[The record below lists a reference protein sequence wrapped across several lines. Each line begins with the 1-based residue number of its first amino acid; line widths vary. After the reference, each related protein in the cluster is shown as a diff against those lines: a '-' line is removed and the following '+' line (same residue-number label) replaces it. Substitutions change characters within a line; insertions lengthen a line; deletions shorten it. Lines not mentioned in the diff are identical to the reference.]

1 MRSATSIIPSGV
13 AHLEIQF
20 RHDILTKPFDVS
32 VLNVAAITAKM
43 RNDPTG
49 TGALAEP
56 RGDKWIGLCILGF
69 RHRGISR
76 LPQCRHVIDIHS
88 QTQTAHGAK

>member
-1 MRSATSIIPSGV
+1 
-13 AHLEIQF
+13 
-20 RHDILTKPFDVS
+20 
-32 VLNVAAITAKM
+32 M

-49 TGALAEP
+49 ARPLAEP

-69 RHRGISR
+69 RHCGISR
-76 LPQCRHVIDIHS
+76 LPQCRHVVDIHS